1 VKRVVAW
8 VRQEPVRVW
17 MYGTLAPALGVL
29 FVYGI
34 LSATQVA
41 AWLALGAGLLA
52 VPAVETARSKVSPVR
67 TDPPA

>member
-1 VKRVVAW
+1 VTRVVAW

-17 MYGTLAPALGVL
+17 LYGTLAPALGVL

-34 LSATQVA
+34 VSATQVA

-52 VPAVETARSKVSPVR
+52 VPAVETARSKVTPVK
-67 TDPPA
+67 DPPA